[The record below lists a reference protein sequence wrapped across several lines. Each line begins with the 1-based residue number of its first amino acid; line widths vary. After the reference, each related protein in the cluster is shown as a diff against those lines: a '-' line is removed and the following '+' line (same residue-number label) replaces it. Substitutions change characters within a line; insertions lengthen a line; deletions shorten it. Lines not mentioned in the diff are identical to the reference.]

1 MRRVLIAVCSVAI
14 LLAGFLSAPASAN
27 PAPKR
32 ILSGWIP
39 YWMTLQDRNPVGITS
54 VVQNADLF
62 VDVSP
67 FWYSALAKPGGG
79 VRIATNPNFGNA
91 TRNIA
96 WAMQQLRA
104 AGLVV
109 LPAIADGSGKGRM
122 AKALADPAQRT
133 EHVNDIVNLVMS
145 NGFDG
150 IDLDYEAFAFSDGS
164 STWEAT
170 QPNWTAFVAEL
181 SAALKAQGKQ
191 LAITIPGPC
200 NTRSQCGGRNGYW
213 VYNHQQI
220 AQYADRIRIM
230 AYDFSFHGIGPIA
243 PINWVTAVTQYMI
256 SIMPPEKL
264 QMGVPV
270 YGRTWTQKNGSG
282 AFRLSG
288 TCPTNS
294 GSAAQ
299 RTAYRSLTAM
309 ASATEAA
316 IPKILADAGVPAS
329 AVRWDERF
337 QENVVEYDKRVTW
350 TDAAGAQQ
358 TCTAKRIM
366 WFGGN
371 QGILARTALVGTYG
385 INAAAYW
392 TIGGEDPAQWPLIRS
407 YAQSLAPATSEV
419 TLTGP
424 PIATFGTAAGLSAV
438 LAADGQ
444 PVPEIPLTLQFRPQG
459 AKAWT
464 DVSQAA
470 TGPDG
475 VATFGPTV
483 TAAGAWRVVAPEF
496 GGRQSSVSEV
506 VRIAVASQVRLVKV
520 PKRVTPKARMTIVT
534 RALPA
539 TANQR
544 MRLEIER
551 AGTWRPVEVVRTNAK
566 GRARFVVDAPAKKG
580 RVTYR
585 VIAVAT
591 KMAAAGESAPFRVR
605 IR

>member
-1 MRRVLIAVCSVAI
+1 MRRAVVGIVSIAI
-14 LLAGFLSAPASAN
+14 LVAGVLTVPASAN

-39 YWMTLQDRNPVGITS
+39 YWMSTQTNPVGITS
-54 VVQNADLF
+54 AVQNADLF

-67 FWYSALAKPGGG
+67 FWYSALAQSGGG
-79 VRIATNPNFGNA
+79 VRIAVNPNFTNGS
-91 TRNIA
+91 RNIA

-122 AKALADPAQRT
+122 AKALADPALRAA
-133 EHVNDIVNLVMS
+133 HVNDIVNLVMS

-164 STWEAT
+164 SSWAAT
-170 QPNWTAFVAEL
+170 QPNWTTFVAEL
-181 SAALKAQGKQ
+181 SAALRAQGKQ

-200 NTRSQCGGRNGYW
+200 NTRGECGGRNGYW

-220 AQYADRIRIM
+220 APFADRIRIM
-230 AYDFSFHGIGPIA
+230 AYDFSFNGIGPIA
-243 PINWVTAVTQYMI
+243 PINWVTAITQYMT
-256 SIMPPEKL
+256 SIMPADKV

-270 YGRTWTQKNGSG
+270 YGRSWTQKTSSG

-288 TCPTNS
+288 TCPTND
-294 GSAAQ
+294 GSTEQ
-299 RTAYRSLTAM
+299 RAAYRSLTAM

-329 AVRWDERF
+329 AVRWDERH
-337 QENVVEYDKRVTW
+337 QENVVEFDKRVTW
-350 TDAAGAQQ
+350 RDASGAQQ
-358 TCTAKRIM
+358 VCTAKRIM

-371 QGILARTALVGTYG
+371 QGVLARTTLVGTYG

-392 TIGGEDPAQWPLIRS
+392 TIGGEDPAQWPAIRT
-407 YAQSLAPATSEV
+407 YAQSLAPAVSEV
-419 TLTGP
+419 ALTGP
-424 PIATFGTAAGLSAV
+424 SIATFGTPAGFSAV

-444 PVPEIPLTLQFRPQG
+444 PVPDIPLTLQFRPQG

-464 DVSQAA
+464 DISQAA

-475 VATFGPTV
+475 VAAFGPTI
-483 TAAGAWRVVAPEF
+483 TASGAWRVAAPEF
-496 GGRQSSVSEV
+496 SGRQPSVSAA
-506 VRIAVASQVRLVKV
+506 VRVDVAAQVRLVKT
-520 PKRVTPKARMTIVT
+520 PKRVKPKTRMTVVT

-539 TANQR
+539 RANQR
-544 MRLEIER
+544 MRLEVEDAGVWR
-551 AGTWRPVEVVRTNAK
+551 AVEVVRTNAK
-566 GRARFVVDAPAKKG
+566 GRARFVVTAPAKKG
-580 RVTYR
+580 RFTYR
-585 VIAVAT
+585 VIAVAS
-591 KMAAAGESAPFRVR
+591 KSVAAGESAAFTVRVR
-605 IR
+605 